1 MMPAKSTS
9 DQRTYSSMTNGCGAV
24 LGGPS
29 PGEAR
34 SLGRGAEAV
43 HPVGLEA
50 SPQRCA
56 ADAEAPRGFRE
67 LAARILQRVGNRLAL
82 AFGERECT
90 GRRKDRGLAKTLR
103 TVFQGGEPGA
113 EALQSIAH
121 IAVLSVDHPSGR
133 RVGIQQAA
141 L

>member
-50 SPQRCA
+50 SPQRRA
-56 ADAEAPRGFRE
+56 ADAESSRSFRE
-67 LAARILQRVGNRLAL
+67 LATRVLQRVGDGLAL
-82 AFGERECT
+82 AFGERKSTSRGE
-90 GRRKDRGLAKTLR
+90 DRCFAETLR
-103 TVFQGGEPGA
+103 AILEGSESRA
-113 EALQSIAH
+113 ETLQSVSH
-121 IAVLSVDHPSGR
+121 IAVLPVDRSPG
-133 RVGIQQAA
+133 
-141 L
+141 